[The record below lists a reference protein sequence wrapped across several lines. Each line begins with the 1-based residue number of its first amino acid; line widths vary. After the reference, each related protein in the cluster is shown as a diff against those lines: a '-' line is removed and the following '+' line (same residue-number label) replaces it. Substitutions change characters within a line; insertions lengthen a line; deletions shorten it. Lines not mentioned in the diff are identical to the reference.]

1 MALCYQ
7 KLGVLEECALSLEK
21 CLTYLQSDYV
31 QEFFNDPAIP
41 SLKLK
46 MLKYKCKTHMQICAL
61 FSQVHKHKEA
71 AMHANQ
77 AIKISHF
84 LVHDSEALCSY
95 YTRELIQRKP
105 IEEVSLIHNY
115 QYGLLEKTAVK
126 LLPVFQAIMKKIA
139 IEDDMCETEGG
150 VPVTGPLPKE
160 HVGVKNP

>member
-1 MALCYQ
+1 
-7 KLGVLEECALSLEK
+7 
-21 CLTYLQSDYV
+21 
-31 QEFFNDPAIP
+31 
-41 SLKLK
+41 